1 MTPLL
6 QAVLSGILLGGIIG
20 LVSMGLSLVFGVM
33 RIVNFAHGELVVLGM
48 YGAFVLY
55 TGLGLNPALAIPVV
69 TPLLFLFGVL
79 LYVLLFERIVT
90 TATDLLPQLSLTIGL
105 SFLLQTVMQMVFS
118 PTQKSV
124 TTSWTTTYYHLGEL
138 FMSEAQVIA
147 FVVSTVVMV
156 TLWLFLTRTD
166 FGRSMRA
173 MVDDND
179 VARMMGISSRKVY
192 AIATGISAGLAG
204 LGGIIL
210 ITYYP
215 VTPTTGLLFLPLA
228 FVAVVLGGMGNVL
241 GAFVGGIIIGVVQ
254 QLTAVYVA
262 YQLQN
267 AGLLVVFI
275 AVLLLRPAGL
285 FGKRGGL

>member
-6 QAVLSGILLGGIIG
+6 QAVISGVLLGGVIG

-55 TGLGLNPALAIPVV
+55 SAFGLNPALAIPVLA
-69 TPLLFLFGVL
+69 PLLFLFGMVM
-79 LYVLLFERIVT
+79 YVLLFERIVT
-90 TATDLLPQLSLTIGL
+90 RATDLLPQLSLTVGI
-105 SFLLQTVMQMVFS
+105 SFLLQNVMQMVFS
-118 PTQKSV
+118 PTQKSI
-124 TTSWTTTYYHLGEL
+124 TIDWTTTYFNLGEV
-138 FMSEAQVIA
+138 FMSQAHLIA
-147 FVVSTVVMV
+147 FAVSTVVMV
-156 TLWLFLTRTD
+156 LLWLFLARTD

-179 VARMMGISSRKVY
+179 VARMVGISSRKVY
-192 AIATGISAGLAG
+192 ASAMGISSALAAV
-204 LGGIIL
+204 GGIIL
-210 ITYYP
+210 MIYYP
-215 VTPTTGLLFLPLA
+215 VTPHTGILFLPLA

-267 AGLLVVFI
+267 AGLLLVFI
-275 AVLLLRPAGL
+275 AILLVRPSGL

>member
-1 MTPLL
+1 M
-6 QAVLSGILLGGIIG
+6 
-20 LVSMGLSLVFGVM
+20 
-33 RIVNFAHGELVVLGM
+33 
-48 YGAFVLY
+48 
-55 TGLGLNPALAIPVV
+55 
-69 TPLLFLFGVL
+69 
-79 LYVLLFERIVT
+79 
-90 TATDLLPQLSLTIGL
+90 
-105 SFLLQTVMQMVFS
+105 
-118 PTQKSV
+118 
-124 TTSWTTTYYHLGEL
+124 
-138 FMSEAQVIA
+138 
-147 FVVSTVVMV
+147 VVMV

-192 AIATGISAGLAG
+192 AIAMGISAGLAG

-275 AVLLLRPAGL
+275 AVLLLRPSGL